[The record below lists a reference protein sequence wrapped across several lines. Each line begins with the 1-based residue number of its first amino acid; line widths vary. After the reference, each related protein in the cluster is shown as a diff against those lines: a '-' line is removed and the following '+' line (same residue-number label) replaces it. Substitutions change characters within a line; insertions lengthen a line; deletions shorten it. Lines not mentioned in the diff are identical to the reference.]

1 MNGTVSLNAADLFR
15 ARACA
20 YSLFSALDEMLRP
33 FELQQANDDSTGEE
47 AAAADELTDGG
58 GMEAAV

>member
-1 MNGTVSLNAADLFR
+1 MSLNAADLFR

-33 FELQQANDDSTGEE
+33 FELASAQQANDESTGEE
-47 AAAADELTDGG
+47 AAATEELPA
-58 GMEAAV
+58 E